1 MTEVNYFVAAWSLV
15 LNRLPLLSPY
25 LTTNHWTTIAEIIV
39 TSFLHGNGC
48 SSKRKDE
55 GEGIKGG
62 DMFANVYQCLQAPWF
77 QELPTLHESL
87 VDMCLRHS
95 ATLLPKRY
103 MYMYVC
109 NVYMYIP
116 CMHMHMHIL
125 HCHVNRYGATVCIVV
140 RCSRM
145 NGIVCW
151 FMSVDCTCI
160 LVRQACVCE
169 SHLLIA

>member
-15 LNRLPLLSPY
+15 LNHLPLLSPY
-25 LTTNHWTTIAEIIV
+25 LTTNHWATIAEIIV
-39 TSFLHGNGC
+39 TSFLCGNEC
-48 SSKRKDE
+48 SSKQKD
-55 GEGIKGG
+55 GGAGIKGG

-103 MYMYVC
+103 VYVC

-125 HCHVNRYGATVCIVV
+125 HWYVNSHGTTVCIVEMLSYEWNCLLV
-140 RCSRM
+140 H
-145 NGIVCW
+145 VCGLC
-151 FMSVDCTCI
+151 M
-160 LVRQACVCE
+160 
-169 SHLLIA
+169 HLG